1 MAKIGTPPKEK
12 LKKAG
17 IEAVDT
23 YALEIIEPSAIA
35 HFKDY
40 LEKHERGEVER
51 KPLATPGSLFRGRF
65 FSLGQ
70 AARVIS
76 VCCQSAAM
84 RVWYKPKTQGQ
95 ARSRSGGAAVI
106 QRDSPREAVQRAQG
120 RRCVRVPTNGDISAM
135 IIEIGAVAAVTGGV
149 TGAMSIRRARHY
161 KRLAARLDKVK
172 QTSPSPATDFSRQP
186 VPSFANRIAAIPNFL
201 EAQQFANLKAEVE
214 ALSGAERSYVPTP
227 QEGRN
232 HRLRNPDRACAW
244 PSPRFT
250 IPRHGGLRFAHYRR

>member
-1 MAKIGTPPKEK
+1 MAFVEDHRPQARGPLLPGRLRRRGPPAKGHPRHSGLRGGAVAKIGTPPKEK

-120 RRCVRVPTNGDISAM
+120 RRCVRVPTNGDI
-135 IIEIGAVAAVTGGV
+135 
-149 TGAMSIRRARHY
+149 
-161 KRLAARLDKVK
+161 
-172 QTSPSPATDFSRQP
+172 
-186 VPSFANRIAAIPNFL
+186 
-201 EAQQFANLKAEVE
+201 
-214 ALSGAERSYVPTP
+214 
-227 QEGRN
+227 
-232 HRLRNPDRACAW
+232 
-244 PSPRFT
+244 
-250 IPRHGGLRFAHYRR
+250 